1 MKMIALNGPHHK
13 RYVVYNNNGKI
24 VIITRNKNTAKLL
37 LKNDN
42 IKLVA

>member
-13 RYVVYNNNGKI
+13 RYVVYHNNGKI

-37 LKNDN
+37 LKM
-42 IKLVA
+42 II